1 MRTRVSLKYFVNTC
15 RIKEWGEKI
24 KRRDLIQK
32 TNKYK
37 HGCQQ
42 YETIRSFGECIYA
55 GKIAIDEAEEDQTN
69 LLKSIVEFSEKFR
82 PRTKQGKDKKE
93 ILIKVHILFMKDENL
108 NAFKSGIF
116 SIQSTQGKRVNI
128 LTPKQ
133 ILQRLP
139 IAFVQVK
146 TSNTSETLLNEIR
159 QIIYSSKSLRKCI
172 TI

>member
-1 MRTRVSLKYFVNTC
+1 
-15 RIKEWGEKI
+15 
-24 KRRDLIQK
+24 
-32 TNKYK
+32 
-37 HGCQQ
+37 
-42 YETIRSFGECIYA
+42 
-55 GKIAIDEAEEDQTN
+55 
-69 LLKSIVEFSEKFR
+69 
-82 PRTKQGKDKKE
+82 
-93 ILIKVHILFMKDENL
+93 MKDENL

-159 QIIYSSKSLRKCI
+159 QIIYSSKSLKKCI